1 MVTMIG
7 SFALMSALT
16 VIPYPQHVVTAKGAF
31 ALPMDRVEKSDV
43 SWRRDASIP
52 AEGYRLSVTPNG
64 VTAGSSDDAGAF
76 YALQTLKQ
84 MARPQDRTVEVEVTE
99 VFQGSIRLER
109 LRRLHA
115 QEQRKLQA
123 HHQRD
128 DDDVHQGAHRQA
140 AGLLQSR
147 KRPTTQ

>member
-64 VTAGSSDDAGAF
+64 VTAWSSDDAGAF

-84 MARPQDRTVEVEVTE
+84 MAPEAGIGRIPKGGGEAATNAA
-99 VFQGSIRLER
+99 
-109 LRRLHA
+109 RRLVHK
-115 QEQRKLQA
+115 QGMDVLDRFVKLHFA
-123 HHQRD
+123 NTKK
-128 DDDVHQGAHRQA
+128 
-140 AGLLQSR
+140 LWEIE
-147 KRPTTQ
+147 